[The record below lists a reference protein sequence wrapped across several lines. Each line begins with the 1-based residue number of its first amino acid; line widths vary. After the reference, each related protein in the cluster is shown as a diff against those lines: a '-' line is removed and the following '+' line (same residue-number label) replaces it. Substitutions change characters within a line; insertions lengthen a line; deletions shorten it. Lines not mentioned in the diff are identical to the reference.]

1 MKLKQILNE
10 IGDSNQIP
18 SGAEFLVLKNSG
30 ECEFS
35 FLGDKY
41 LIHIRIPVNR
51 DNSIVLTIDFYTLE
65 GNMDLTNK
73 GNPLRVMSYVVGCIE
88 EWIKQYNKK
97 FSQTEIV
104 YIKYDPKS
112 EESEEQ
118 DFDKISKNDSA
129 NKRDRLYRN
138 FIEKFAKKYN
148 SKTIFTTQGGVVAKF
163 EPYLI
168 VK

>member
-18 SGAEFLVLKNSG
+18 SGAKFLVLKNSG
-30 ECEFS
+30 EVEFS

-41 LIHIRIPVNR
+41 LIHIRIPIQQNNR
-51 DNSIVLTIDFYTLE
+51 IALTIDFYTLE
-65 GNMDLTNK
+65 NNMDLTNK
-73 GNPLRVMSYVVGCIE
+73 GQALKVMSYVVGCIE
-88 EWIKQYNKK
+88 EWIKRYNKK
-97 FSQTEIV
+97 FNQTEIV

-118 DFDKISKNDSA
+118 DFDKISKNESA
-129 NKRDRLYRN
+129 NKRDRLYRT
-138 FIEKFAKKYN
+138 FIEKFAKRYN
-148 SKTIFTTQGGVVAKF
+148 SNVTFTTQGGVVAKF
-163 EPYLI
+163 EPNLI